1 MHIHRFII
9 LSVHSRSSLIANA
22 PTQHTMVKYS
32 HFYTAV
38 DADTVSRSRTYLIL
52 TQMHWC
58 SITDR
63 AGLFRK
69 DPVRFD
75 SIRFIGSL
83 SVCYVAHRPLITVF
97 ENTCA
102 RTVQKNVKVVFLDL
116 EKPIKTQK
124 RTYIFTGHLITPP

>member
-9 LSVHSRSSLIANA
+9 LSVHNRSSLIANA

-58 SITDR
+58 SITDI

-83 SVCYVAHRPLITVF
+83 SVCYVAHRPLISVF

-102 RTVQKNVKVVFLDL
+102 TTVQKNVKSHVLGFK
-116 EKPIKTQK
+116 KPIKTQK
-124 RTYIFTGHLITPP
+124 SLLIVLQAT